1 MGIVRKVVFEG
12 GLNENVP
19 LQEWKIYLEN
29 PHSGLLP
36 PSRTAWYSSVTK
48 IYMTRVRSLNLPED
62 IPLAEILSMIQ
73 EEMSTGYF
81 GFWTQVIRIREQY
94 AMKGQFGD
102 FALFLQTDRAG
113 YALRTIS
120 SGHLRIATSPSKH
133 VPSNLEIR
141 LDLLMRL
148 IRTLQTKG
156 LPTWLQGGW
165 CPHRE
170 VHHRPWIL
178 PKNGLLRASKPILN
192 ADGLMTMKTHL
203 YQLE

>member
-1 MGIVRKVVFEG
+1 LIVKAVPRCLEWALWGIVRKVVSEE
-12 GLNENVP
+12 LPQYPTSDSLDANVL
-19 LQEWKIYLEN
+19 LQEWKFYLEN
-29 PHSGLLP
+29 PHSRLLP
-36 PSRTAWYSSVTK
+36 PSRTAWYSSVTNV
-48 IYMTRVRSLNLPED
+48 YVQRVRSLNLRED

-73 EEMSTGYF
+73 EERITSYF
-81 GFWTQVIRIREQY
+81 GFLAQVIRIRDQY
-94 AMKGQFGD
+94 VMKGQFGD
-102 FALFLQTDRAG
+102 FALFLQTNGGGDV
-113 YALRTIS
+113 LRTIS

-170 VHHRPWIL
+170 VHHRP
-178 PKNGLLRASKPILN
+178 
-192 ADGLMTMKTHL
+192 
-203 YQLE
+203 